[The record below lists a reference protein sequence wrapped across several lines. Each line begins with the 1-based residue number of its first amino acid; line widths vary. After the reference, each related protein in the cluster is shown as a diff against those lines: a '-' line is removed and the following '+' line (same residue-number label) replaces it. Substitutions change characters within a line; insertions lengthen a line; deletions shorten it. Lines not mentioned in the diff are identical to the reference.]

1 MSDPITYNP
10 GPAGQPPL
18 SPQPQQPAPD
28 SRGKAVAKGIGKAL
42 LWRLVGLA
50 VVLLIGG
57 GFFAFKYL
65 SGNITAKTPAV
76 GACVTAANSD
86 KDVQNVKTVDCSSA
100 EARDKVVGVLP
111 DKTEAQANVQDEA
124 TFECK
129 GFPET
134 ESWIWLEDSAGSGKG
149 TILCLAPNK

>member
-10 GPAGQPPL
+10 APTGQPPL
-18 SPQPQQPAPD
+18 SQQPQQPQG
-28 SRGKAVAKGIGKAL
+28 STGKAVAKGIGKAL
-42 LWRLVGLA
+42 VWRLVGLA

-57 GFFAFKYL
+57 GFFAYKYL

-76 GACVTAANSD
+76 GECVTAANSD
-86 KDVQNVKTVDCSSA
+86 ADIQNVKAVDCSSA
-100 EARDKVVGVLP
+100 EARDKVVGVLTG
-111 DKTEAQANVQDEA
+111 KTKAQANVQDEA

-129 GFPET
+129 GFPATET
-134 ESWIWLEDSAGSGKG
+134 WIWMEDSAGSGKG

>member
-10 GPAGQPPL
+10 APSGQPPL
-18 SPQPQQPAPD
+18 SQPQPPVQE
-28 SRGKAVAKGIGKAL
+28 SKGKTVAKGIGKAL

-57 GFFAFKYL
+57 GFFAYKYL

-76 GACVTAANSD
+76 GECVTAANSD
-86 KDVQNVKTVDCSSA
+86 KEVENVKTVDCSA
-100 EARDKVVGVLP
+100 ADARDKVVGVLT
-111 DKTEAQANVQDEA
+111 DKTEAQANDQNED
-124 TFECK
+124 TFACK
-129 GFPET
+129 PFQAT
-134 ESWIWLEDSAGSGKG
+134 ESWIYLESSAGSGKG